1 MYVYESHLGG
11 GYFGSETPLSFAECY
26 CDQCGD
32 SDWEVGE
39 FETAEQFVAYI
50 ADDICFEPG
59 RGGWAVD
66 VVTEDVNRLFAS
78 NLTEDDVIRI
88 AKANATQE
96 EDYE

>member
-11 GYFGSETPLSFAECY
+11 GYFGSETPLSFEECY
-26 CDQCGD
+26 CEQCGD

-59 RGGWAVD
+59 RGGWD
-66 VVTEDVNRLFAS
+66 DGYNNGYQDGHDDGYEEGYGFATS
-78 NLTEDDVIRI
+78 HQNNE
-88 AKANATQE
+88 QGE
-96 EDYE
+96 SHE

>member
-11 GYFGSETPLSFAECY
+11 GYFGSATPLSFEECY
-26 CDQCGD
+26 CEQCGD

-66 VVTEDVNRLFAS
+66 VITEDVNCLFAS
-78 NLTEDDVIRI
+78 NLTGDDVIRI